1 MEKENPKK
9 QNSAYQPD
17 QSNTDKTVARSGPSR
32 DLVSEGE
39 GRLPRLSHTAWSRS
53 QLCRLLRQ
61 QLWSSR
67 LTRMLGSSS
76 VKWGDG
82 LSHHLPIRAVIKL
95 ELRHQQHFEQC
106 LARCKLYH

>member
-39 GRLPRLSHTAWSRS
+39 GRLP
-53 QLCRLLRQ
+53 
-61 QLWSSR
+61 
-67 LTRMLGSSS
+67 
-76 VKWGDG
+76 
-82 LSHHLPIRAVIKL
+82 
-95 ELRHQQHFEQC
+95 
-106 LARCKLYH
+106 